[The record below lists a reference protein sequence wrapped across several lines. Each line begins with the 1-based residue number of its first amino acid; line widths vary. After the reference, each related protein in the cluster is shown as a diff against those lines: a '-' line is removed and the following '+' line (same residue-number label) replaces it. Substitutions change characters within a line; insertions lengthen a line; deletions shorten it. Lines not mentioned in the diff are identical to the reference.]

1 MSIRELWRELLPD
14 RPVSL
19 GRPPS
24 RCKENRNLHHRENR
38 YKSPSS
44 LAKSTSKT
52 QHSTPHPRPLTLAS
66 KQSRF
71 HFPQK
76 TKLKRQREKNVS
88 VAQGKIVFPLW
99 NGRDSFSHHNTE
111 KGNPRASNGTG
122 ALLSGIYDLTYHW
135 HPTIEVTKYKAYIG
149 TLSMV

>member
-44 LAKSTSKT
+44 LAKSTSET
-52 QHSTPHPRPLTLAS
+52 QHSTPRPRPLTLAS

-76 TKLKRQREKNVS
+76 TKLKRQREKNVL
-88 VAQGKIVFPLW
+88 VAQGKIVFPL
-99 NGRDSFSHHNTE
+99 
-111 KGNPRASNGTG
+111 
-122 ALLSGIYDLTYHW
+122 
-135 HPTIEVTKYKAYIG
+135 
-149 TLSMV
+149 